1 MTERRWL
8 STLIPMAYADIDL
21 TADSVSLVDLLRSIV
36 SKAGMRTTPCS
47 T

>member
-8 STLIPMAYADIDL
+8 SHYPDGLNAEIDL
-21 TADSVSLVDLLRSIV
+21 TADSVSLVDLLRAIV
-36 SKAGMRTTPCS
+36 SRAGMSISPCS

>member
-1 MTERRWL
+1 MIERRWL
-8 STLIPMAYADIDL
+8 SNYPDGLNADIDL